1 MIRIRMG
8 PHRNRSIVA
17 AVVAGLVCCGLAATA
32 IFIVVSGGRLTG
44 GLPLLPDAW
53 NQVLGRALFAVGAL
67 CTASMGVYAFY
78 DAWRLLRERA
88 RRVDQARA
96 QGPG

>member
-8 PHRNRSIVA
+8 PRRNRSVAA
-17 AVVAGLVCCGLAATA
+17 AVVAGLACCGLAATA

-53 NQVLGRALFAVGAL
+53 NQAFGRALFAVGAL
-67 CTASMGVYAFY
+67 CTAGMGVYAFH

-96 QGPG
+96 RDPG